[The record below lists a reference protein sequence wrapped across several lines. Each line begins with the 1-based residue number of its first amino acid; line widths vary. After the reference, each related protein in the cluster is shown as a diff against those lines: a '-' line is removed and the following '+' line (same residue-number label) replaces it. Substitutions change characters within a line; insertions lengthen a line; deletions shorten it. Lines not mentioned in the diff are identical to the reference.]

1 MTDQDV
7 QIRNIT
13 ADDWNAIAALEASTY
28 TDNALSEGRAALE
41 SRARPSP
48 ATCFVLRLDRQI
60 AGYLLALPYPLFQ
73 YPDLNRAE
81 KTVFRSPNLHLH
93 DLVIAEHLRGR
104 GLAKRLLHHL
114 TTAAVS
120 KTHERISLI
129 SVAGSET
136 FWSANGYA
144 AHRDIALPGSY
155 GTNAVYMSK
164 AV

>member
-1 MTDQDV
+1 MSPDIE
-7 QIRNIT
+7 IRNIT
-13 ADDWNAIAALEASTY
+13 ADDWSSIAALEASTY
-28 TDNALSEGRAALE
+28 ADDALSEGRAALE

-48 ATCFVLRLDRQI
+48 ATCFVLRLDRRT

-73 YPDLNRAE
+73 YPDLTRSE

-93 DLVIAEHLRGR
+93 DLVIAERLRGR
-104 GLAKRLLHHL
+104 GLAKRLLQHL
-114 TTAAVS
+114 TATARS

-155 GTNAVYMSK
+155 GANAVYMSK